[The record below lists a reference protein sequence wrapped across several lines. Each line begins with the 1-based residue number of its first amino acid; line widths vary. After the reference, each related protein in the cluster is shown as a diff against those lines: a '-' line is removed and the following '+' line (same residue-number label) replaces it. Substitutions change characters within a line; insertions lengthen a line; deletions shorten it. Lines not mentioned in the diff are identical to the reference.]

1 MDNGL
6 LLDVGGSVIGAL
18 GVSDVSCFG
27 FCPIAIGFFQS
38 IAMWSGISRSMM
50 TIMGGMLLGL
60 NPIAS
65 AEFSF
70 LLGLPTLLAA
80 TLFKSLKEG
89 HVLMANVSVFSM
101 AIGLVV
107 AGFSALLAVR
117 GFVSWLN
124 KHGLAPF
131 GYYRIAIALVL
142 FYLLVAK

>member
-1 MDNGL
+1 
-6 LLDVGGSVIGAL
+6 
-18 GVSDVSCFG
+18 
-27 FCPIAIGFFQS
+27 
-38 IAMWSGISRSMM
+38 
-50 TIMGGMLLGL
+50 
-60 NPIAS
+60 
-65 AEFSF
+65 

-89 HVLMANVSVFSM
+89 HELMAHVSVSSM